1 MIGRIIGA
9 TGKVDGGVYQLSL
22 KRSGSVSDAGM
33 IVPDAMGTA
42 AVINVQSTG
51 EGKVAIAG
59 GFGAE
64 RQ

>member
-1 MIGRIIGA
+1 
-9 TGKVDGGVYQLSL
+9 VDGGVYQLSL

-33 IVPDAMGTA
+33 TVPDAMGTA
-42 AVINVQSTG
+42 AVINFQSTG

-59 GFGAE
+59 GFGAD